1 MPQPELMV
9 PADDVAAAASARVPA
24 HRTRRAGSQRVPI
37 EPVERGNLSART
49 YVALKD
55 ALIAG
60 NFRPGQRLLMQ
71 DLAEQL
77 GTSVTPVREA
87 CMRLVSE
94 RGLEVRSGRFVAV
107 PNLTLSRYM
116 EIRTIRIELEGLA
129 AEVAAKHVTA
139 ADLKALAGIQT
150 RFEAADRSGAS
161 SESIRLNRDF
171 HFMVYRLSRMQTL
184 VSHIESLWISMGPI
198 LNVFY
203 NEVANDYV
211 GAEEH
216 AHLIT
221 ALRARDGKK
230 ARAAIGRDILRGGEA
245 LLAYLAGKRAA
256 SPA

>member
-1 MPQPELMV
+1 MTSANES
-9 PADDVAAAASARVPA
+9 ASRSATAVAIRPPKHSGTV
-24 HRTRRAGSQRVPI
+24 GSEYMRI
-37 EPVERGNLSART
+37 EPVVQGNLSARC

-60 NFRPGQRLLMQ
+60 NFKPGQRLLMQ

-94 RGLEVRSGRFVAV
+94 RGLEVRSGRFVTV
-107 PNLTLSRYM
+107 PNLTVARYM

-129 AEVAAKHVTA
+129 AELAAKNITA
-139 ADLKALAGIQT
+139 AELKVIAGVQS
-150 RFEAADRSGAS
+150 RFEVADRAHAS
-161 SESIRLNRDF
+161 NESIRLNREF
-171 HFMVYRLSRMQTL
+171 HFLVYRLSRMEMLT
-184 VSHIESLWISMGPI
+184 SHIESLWISMGPI

-203 NEVANDYV
+203 NEVANNYV

-216 AHLIT
+216 TNLIK

-230 ARAAIGRDILRGGEA
+230 ARAAITMDILRGGEA
-245 LLAYLAGKRAA
+245 LMGYLTDKSASTLA
-256 SPA
+256 